1 MWGYVLRGVVTD
13 EFDERLSEALDNHNL
28 TIEEFATRYNISEST
43 LYKITSGHR
52 TNFGVDTLRKIIEGL
67 QNEEGYAESTIGL
80 ITTRGACDR
89 APTRTEID
97 DVVYHIKPLP
107 AHSIEEEIIKG
118 VRAEREG
125 VDGLVCGPIA
135 ASTLEQVV
143 DIPVGGLQFDDTLV
157 EESIHAFAQNL
168 SQ

>member
-1 MWGYVLRGVVTD
+1 MWGYVLRGIVTD
-13 EFDERLSEALDNHNL
+13 EFDERLGEALDNYNL
-28 TIEEFATRYNISEST
+28 TVEQFADRYEIPEST

-52 TNFGVDTLRKIIEGL
+52 TNFGVDTLRKIVHGL
-67 QNEEGYAESTIGL
+67 KSEEGHEGPTIGL

-89 APTRTEID
+89 APTNTDINGTK
-97 DVVYHIKPLP
+97 YHIKPLP

-157 EESIHAFAQNL
+157 EESINAFAQKI